1 MIFQTVLSI
10 LVFSFDYLLFCTL
23 TSCSQVPVVPA
34 VGAHRLSIGPLVL
47 AICLTLTH
55 CRSVICSPRPLC
67 LALLHHLLC
76 LCKKRKN
83 TTKKNE
89 KRKRYMKIFITRQ
102 KRKQAANPKQK
113 PKPKPNPKTYFE
125 FCTRGGLSVACQA
138 CQPAPRTCHSPY
150 TPVWFASLR
159 NALPIVYIVTV
170 VTAADVGRN
179 GPVFAPLFAVT
190 FNLFAPL

>member
-1 MIFQTVLSI
+1 
-10 LVFSFDYLLFCTL
+10 
-23 TSCSQVPVVPA
+23 
-34 VGAHRLSIGPLVL
+34 
-47 AICLTLTH
+47 
-55 CRSVICSPRPLC
+55 
-67 LALLHHLLC
+67 
-76 LCKKRKN
+76 
-83 TTKKNE
+83 
-89 KRKRYMKIFITRQ
+89 MKIFITRQ